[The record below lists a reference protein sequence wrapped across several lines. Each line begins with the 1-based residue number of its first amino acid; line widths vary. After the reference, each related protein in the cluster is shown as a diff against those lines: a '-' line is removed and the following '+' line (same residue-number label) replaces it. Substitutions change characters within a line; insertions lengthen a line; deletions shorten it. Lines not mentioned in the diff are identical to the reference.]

1 MDAQRFERLH
11 AECRRIIG
19 GLRKRAAFPVTDFDD
34 LEQEMALALLQMDGH
49 TDSYCLGRA
58 AWAALMWLR
67 KMYGGAT
74 ARRRS
79 WASCCDLIAS
89 ATPGDGSAPD
99 SRQSTK
105 CSCSC
110 QKPCV

>member
-19 GLRKRAAFPVTDFDD
+19 GLRKRAAFPVTDYDD

-67 KMYGGAT
+67 KARSIGGPEAVT
-74 ARRRS
+74 ELVDSGRCRRV
-79 WASCCDLIAS
+79 WC
-89 ATPGDGSAPD
+89 
-99 SRQSTK
+99 
-105 CSCSC
+105 
-110 QKPCV
+110 